1 MESSR
6 NHHRAGTASVLAA
19 LTYRRGPWA
28 ESLRRR
34 GTLGTA
40 VRGGI
45 HRTALPGRAG
55 RRHQPAGGGYPDR
68 SAAHAVAGARS
79 HNGPGRDHD
88 STTDVGSDHDSTT
101 DAGRDHDSTT
111 YVGRGCAAADHHD
124 QGAGRDHAA
133 HDSAAGRNP
142 RGVGIRGGSCPPSPR
157 VSDPS
162 AGLY

>member
-6 NHHRAGTASVLAA
+6 NHHRAGTPSVLAA

-28 ESLRRR
+28 ERLRRR
-34 GTLGTA
+34 GTLGAA

-79 HNGPGRDHD
+79 HNGPGR
-88 STTDVGSDHDSTT
+88 DHDSTT

-162 AGLY
+162 AGLC

>member
-6 NHHRAGTASVLAA
+6 NHHLAGTASVLAA

-28 ESLRRR
+28 ERLRRR
-34 GTLGTA
+34 GTLGAA

-88 STTDVGSDHDSTT
+88 ST
-101 DAGRDHDSTT
+101 A

-124 QGAGRDHAA
+124 QGAGRDHARPRL
-133 HDSAAGRNP
+133 SRRPQPPRRRNP
-142 RGVGIRGGSCPPSPR
+142 GRQLPPSPR
-157 VSDPS
+157 VSDPL
-162 AGLY
+162 AGLC